1 MNVTNDI
8 CSNLDITYIPPTE
21 RIIYGSCFIMVFS
34 ALMAANSLL
43 LYKMYYMT
51 KRTSGDVISAVLS
64 IADLSVGIIA
74 VPNICFK
81 ILLFETFP
89 WVIPCRPFIFLLY
102 FPTSISWLLVTVAA
116 LDRCLLVLRPIS
128 YSIWINNRRLCW
140 IVIISIAYMF
150 IVTLVVLLTDN
161 KKVVQ
166 LTAAIFQTSCILLI
180 LCSYMLLICCF
191 YYKKS
196 QMKGKI
202 FRRKCKSSLTRNII
216 YIIICQVICVSPL
229 TIILF
234 VLQNHEEEVVKYKMN
249 YLPLIFAYSSSFIN
263 PLITMRN
270 ECFKERLRKNRKNN
284 NSCGNAIELYHQE
297 TKISS
302 VS

>member
-1 MNVTNDI
+1 MNVINDI
-8 CSNLDITYIPPTE
+8 CSYLDITDIPQTE
-21 RIIYGSCFIMVFS
+21 RIIYESCFIMVFS

-51 KRTSGDVISAVLS
+51 KRTRGDVMSAVLS

-74 VPNICFK
+74 IPNICFK

-89 WVIPCRPFIFLLY
+89 WVIPCRLFIFLLY
-102 FPTSISWLLVTVAA
+102 FPTSISWLLVIVAA
-116 LDRCLLVLRPIS
+116 LDRCFLVLCPIS

-166 LTAAIFQTSCILLI
+166 LAAAIFQTSCILLI
-180 LCSYMLLICCF
+180 LCSYMLLICYF

-234 VLQNHEEEVVKYKMN
+234 VLQNHEEEVVKYRMN
-249 YLPLIFAYSSSFIN
+249 YLPLIFAYSSSFTN

-284 NSCGNAIELYHQE
+284 NSCGKAIELYPQE

>member
-1 MNVTNDI
+1 
-8 CSNLDITYIPPTE
+8 
-21 RIIYGSCFIMVFS
+21 MVFS

-43 LYKMYYMT
+43 LYQMYSMT
-51 KRTSGDVISAVLS
+51 KRTRGDVMSAVLS

-81 ILLFETFP
+81 ILLFETLP
-89 WVIPCRPFIFLLY
+89 WVIPCRLFIFFLY
-102 FPTSISWLLVTVAA
+102 FPTSISWLLVIVAA
-116 LDRCLLVLRPIS
+116 LDRCFLVLCPIS
-128 YSIWINNRRLCW
+128 YSTWINNRRLCW
-140 IVIISIAYMF
+140 IVIISIACMF
-150 IVTLVVLLTDN
+150 IVTLVVLRTDN

-166 LTAAIFQTSCILLI
+166 LAAAIFQVSCILLI
-180 LCSYMLLICCF
+180 LYSYMLLICYF
-191 YYKKS
+191 YLKKR

-216 YIIICQVICVSPL
+216 YIIICQVISVLPL

-234 VLQNHEEEVVKYKMN
+234 VLQNHEEEVMKYRMN

-263 PLITMRN
+263 PLIVMRN
-270 ECFKERLRKNRKNN
+270 ECFKERLCKNRKSN
-284 NSCGNAIELYHQE
+284 NSRGKAIELHHQE